1 MDEQNKPFDPAQDK
15 PFGSAQGRPKM
26 DPKDELE
33 APSGEMLLEEVDEA
47 TELKKKLE
55 DAEAKAADYLAG
67 WQRAKADFS
76 NYKKDEGSR
85 FEDLAKYSFVDLM
98 KEFISVLDS
107 FDLAITALEKNG
119 PVEKG
124 VYMIR
129 SQIEDLLEKRGL
141 QKLEVEVGSDFD
153 PRVAEAVAETESG
166 KMPGKIV
173 EVIESGYKLFEKIIR
188 PARVIV
194 GKIINK

>member
-1 MDEQNKPFDPAQDK
+1 MDQNK
-15 PFGSAQGRPKM
+15 PKM

-33 APSGEMLLEEVDEA
+33 APSGEMLLEEVDES

-76 NYKKDEGSR
+76 NYKKDEAER
-85 FEDLAKYSFVDLM
+85 FEELAKYSFTDLM

-141 QKLEVEVGSDFD
+141 EKLEVEIGSDFD
-153 PRVAEAVAETESG
+153 PRVAEAVAETESE

-173 EVIESGYKLFEKIIR
+173 GIIEPGYKLFEKIIR

>member
-1 MDEQNKPFDPAQDK
+1 MDEQNM
-15 PFGSAQGRPKM
+15 PKT
-26 DPKDELE
+26 DLKDELE
-33 APSGEMLLEEVDEA
+33 APSGEMLLEGVDEA
-47 TELKKKLE
+47 RDLKKKLE
-55 DAEAKAADYLAG
+55 ETEAKRDEYLAG

-76 NYKKDEGSR
+76 NYKKDESQR
-85 FEDLAKYSFVDLM
+85 FEELAKYGFADLM

-141 QKLEVEVGSDFD
+141 EKLEVEVGSDFD
-153 PRVAEAVAETESG
+153 PRTAEAVAETESE

-173 EVIESGYKLFEKIIR
+173 KIIEPGYKLFEKIIR